1 MIPCNFALIGEQK
14 HNGGCCMLNTMSS
27 TCLCCFET
35 SDIVSFVGMLIGV
48 INVYFVCKTFCH
60 QRKTYKEVQFKNT
73 YYQKQNYH
81 RKLTDSLKVN
91 ADLLS
96 QDLVCCRVTYIA
108 RQCFLFSERE
118 CRKINSV
125 LSHEKYLGTLE
136 DKDFQ
141 AAEYW
146 HTENNSDKEKWAI
159 YNCWLKYYTVYYKIS
174 EKIYNQAKSCP
185 DKTEFVFRVFLN
197 KWLICY
203 EHYTRSLLQILMYIE
218 NEIPKSL
225 SKEKYINEVVFQM
238 AKEELCFIKQYS
250 AIHDTFCQYYVESGL
265 SDKVDEQLSRNT
277 NIL

>member
-1 MIPCNFALIGEQK
+1 M
-14 HNGGCCMLNTMSS
+14 
-27 TCLCCFET
+27 
-35 SDIVSFVGMLIGV
+35 
-48 INVYFVCKTFCH
+48 
-60 QRKTYKEVQFKNT
+60 
-73 YYQKQNYH
+73 
-81 RKLTDSLKVN
+81 
-91 ADLLS
+91 S

-225 SKEKYINEVVFQM
+225 SKEKYINEVVSQM